1 MSDDQSFSAVG
12 EYFGELTRVMEMH
25 KDPKKVAQLM
35 ASRLSSEYSRDILT
49 SLAEIDSLHKEVCQ
63 ILDDFSGRQIGF
75 LRALKVDH
83 LILLIKFYV
92 IEWSTMTDMIASL
105 ISKAFNLG
113 ISERDTKFG
122 LVLRNKHVQ
131 QSDVVAILK
140 RHSKDI
146 DYGHFN
152 QHRNEIVHR
161 GRIIDKDVLDLK
173 IERNRLYSNK
183 YSLLTEKPI
192 TDEEFKIANT
202 ALNKKVLDI
211 AAEKQTYYRVHYEK
225 TLKLVSEVVR
235 ALARKTVNLYEKD
248 AI

>member
-1 MSDDQSFSAVG
+1 VNEEQSFSAVG
-12 EYFGELTRVMEMH
+12 EYFDELTRLMEAH
-25 KDPKKVAQLM
+25 KDSKKVAELV
-35 ASRLSSEYSRDILT
+35 ASKLSSEYSKDLLA
-49 SLAEIDSLHKEVCQ
+49 SLAELDGLHKEVCQ

-75 LRALKVDH
+75 LRAVTVDH
-83 LILLIKFYV
+83 LILHIKFYV

-105 ISKAFNLG
+105 INKAFNLG
-113 ISERDTKFG
+113 ISERDIKFG

-146 DYGHFN
+146 DYDYFN

-173 IERNRLYSNK
+173 VERNRLYSSK
-183 YSLLTEKPI
+183 YSLLAEKPI
-192 TDEEFKIANT
+192 ADEEFKIAST
-202 ALNKKVLDI
+202 ALNKKVFDM
-211 AAEKQTYYRVHYEK
+211 AAQKQTYYRIHYEK
-225 TLKLVSEVVR
+225 TLNLVSEVLR
-235 ALARKTVNLYEKD
+235 ALARKTINLYEKD